1 MSNPTSSQPL
11 PSSDESAE
19 IEPIAPEDA
28 RAALETAIVE
38 RLGENW
44 RSQWIL
50 IHDGDY
56 LMRLHQGVINLD
68 FAADLLGNVTI
79 EERPANPVQLSGR
92 LVAWLV
98 LGAFLFVA
106 LAIASLAGVI

>member
-1 MSNPTSSQPL
+1 MSDQPQQ
-11 PSSDESAE
+11 AE

-28 RAALETAIVE
+28 RAALEAAIAAQ
-38 RLGENW
+38 LGEDW
-44 RSQWIL
+44 RSQWML

-56 LMRLHQGVINLD
+56 LMRLHRGEINLD
-68 FAADLLGNVTI
+68 FAADLLGNVTV

-92 LVAWLV
+92 LVAWFV